1 MRCLQRIE
9 ANSCAKE
16 FSRMTIA
23 GFPRHQEEDIEKY
36 NKCKWWLGMTLEDV
50 LDKTAESFPNKEAV
64 IDDRGRLN
72 YANLRERVDRMASGL
87 INLGLEKG
95 DCVLLQL
102 PNWSEYVCSYFA
114 LQRIGCI
121 PVLLI
126 LGYRQLEVS
135 HLARLTEAKA
145 WIVPDAYRKIDYVS
159 FIGEVK
165 QENPQLKHVISVR
178 AAEER
183 REFTTSLEFLLDRKM
198 SPGDQESLA
207 RRRPES
213 TDVAHIV
220 PSGGTTGLPKAI
232 PRTHNDYI
240 CNVEYLHKAGEMNT
254 SDVCLLFVP
263 VGHNLALL
271 NVVGSIF
278 LGYKLVL
285 LDSTRPQDIFSTI
298 QSEKVTYMPMVPSL
312 VRRVIEI
319 EQLRDYDLTS
329 LKKISAGGEPSPPDL
344 IREVYRKLR
353 CTYIN
358 EFGMAEGLL
367 CRTGLADNIE
377 TICNTVGRPCCP
389 YEQIKILD
397 EEGKE
402 LPPNKDGELVT
413 KGPGIFAGYLKNP
426 EENKKN
432 FTHDGFFKTGDQ
444 ARTVDSGHL
453 KITGRIKDLIIRGG
467 ENITPAQVEELLCS
481 HPCILDAA
489 VIGMPDQEFGEKV
502 CAYIRTASRVR
513 IDPDEIKAFMER
525 KGASKLLIPER
536 FEFVDS
542 LPMTEAGKH
551 NKKALREDIKRKLR
565 ITSST

>member
-1 MRCLQRIE
+1 
-9 ANSCAKE
+9 
-16 FSRMTIA
+16 
-23 GFPRHQEEDIEKY
+23 
-36 NKCKWWLGMTLEDV
+36 
-50 LDKTAESFPNKEAV
+50 
-64 IDDRGRLN
+64 
-72 YANLRERVDRMASGL
+72 MASGL

-95 DCVLLQL
+95 NCVLLQL
-102 PNWSEYVCSYFA
+102 PNWSEYVCAYFA
-114 LQRIGCI
+114 LQKIGCI

-126 LGYRQLEVS
+126 SGYRQLEVS

-145 WIVPDAYRKIDYVS
+145 WIVPDAYRKINYVS

-165 QENPQLKHVISVR
+165 QGNPQLKHVISVR
-178 AAEER
+178 AAKER
-183 REFTTSLEFLLDRKM
+183 GEFTTSIEWLLDRKLT
-198 SPGDQESLA
+198 PADRERLD
-207 RRRPES
+207 RIRPEA

-220 PSGGTTGLPKAI
+220 PSGGTTGLPKGI

-254 SDVCLLFVP
+254 SEVCLLVVP

-278 LGYKLVL
+278 FGFKLVL
-285 LDSTRPQDIFSTI
+285 LDSTRPQDICSTI

-312 VRRVIEI
+312 VRRIIEI

-329 LKKISAGGEPSPPDL
+329 LKKISAGGEPSTPDL
-344 IREVYRKLR
+344 IQEVYRKLG

-367 CRTGLADNIE
+367 CRTSLTDDVE
-377 TICNTVGRPCCP
+377 TICNTVGKPCCP

-402 LPPNKDGELVT
+402 MSPNKDGELAT
-413 KGPGIFAGYLKNP
+413 KGPGIIAGYLKNP

-432 FTHDGFFKTGDQ
+432 FTPDGFFKTGDQ
-444 ARTVDSGHL
+444 ARIDGLGNL

-467 ENITPAQVEELLCS
+467 ENITPVQVEELLCS
-481 HPCILDAA
+481 YPDILDAA

-502 CAYIRTASRVR
+502 CAYIRPASGVK
-513 IDPDEIKAFMER
+513 IDPEEIKAFMER

-536 FEFVDS
+536 FEFIDS

-551 NKKALREDIKRKLR
+551 DKKVLREDIKRKLG
-565 ITSST
+565 ITSAT

>member
-1 MRCLQRIE
+1 
-9 ANSCAKE
+9 
-16 FSRMTIA
+16 MTIA
-23 GFPRHQEEDIEKY
+23 GFPRHKEEDIEKY
-36 NKCKWWLGMTLEDV
+36 TKNKWWLGMTLGDL
-50 LDKTAESFPNKEAV
+50 LDKTAKSFPNKEGV
-64 IDDRGRLN
+64 IDDRGRLT
-72 YANLRERVDRMASGL
+72 YASLRENVDKMASGL

-126 LGYRQLEVS
+126 SGYRQLEVS

-145 WIVPDAYRKIDYVS
+145 WIVPDVYRKINYVS

-165 QENPQLKHVISVR
+165 QGNPKLKHVISVR
-178 AAEER
+178 AAKER
-183 REFTTSLEFLLDRKM
+183 GEFTTSIESLLDRK
-198 SPGDQESLA
+198 SIPIDRERLST
-207 RRRPES
+207 RRPEAM
-213 TDVAHIV
+213 DVAHIV
-220 PSGGTTGLPKAI
+220 PSGGTTGLPKGI

-240 CNVEYLHKAGEMNT
+240 CNVEYLHKVGEMSSNET
-254 SDVCLLFVP
+254 CLLVVP

-278 LGYKLVL
+278 LGYKLIL
-285 LDSTRPQDIFSTI
+285 LDSTRPQDICSAI

-312 VRRVIEI
+312 VRRIIEI
-319 EQLRDYDLTS
+319 EQIRDYDLTS
-329 LKKISAGGEPSPPDL
+329 LKKMSAGGEPSPPDL
-344 IREVYRKLR
+344 IREVYRKLG

-367 CRTGLADNIE
+367 CRTGLSDDIE
-377 TICNTVGRPCCP
+377 TVCNTVGRPCCP

-397 EEGKE
+397 ETGQE
-402 LPPNKDGELVT
+402 LSANKDGELVT
-413 KGPGIFAGYLKNP
+413 KGPGIFAGYVKNP

-432 FTHDGFFKTGDQ
+432 FTRDGFFKTGDQ
-444 ARTVDSGHL
+444 ARIDDSGNL

-481 HPCILDAA
+481 YPGILDVA
-489 VIGMPDQEFGEKV
+489 VIGIPDLEFGEKV
-502 CAYIRTASRVR
+502 CAYIQPASGVK
-513 IDPDEIKAFMER
+513 IDPEEIKAFMER

-536 FEFVDS
+536 FEFIDS

-551 NKKALREDIKRKLR
+551 NKKALREDIKRKLG
-565 ITSST
+565 ITSVT